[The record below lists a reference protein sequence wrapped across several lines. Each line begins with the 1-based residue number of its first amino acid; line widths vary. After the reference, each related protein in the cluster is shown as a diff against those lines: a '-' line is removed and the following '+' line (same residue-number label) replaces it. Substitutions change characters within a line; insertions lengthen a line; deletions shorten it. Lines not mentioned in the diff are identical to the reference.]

1 MAGALMQLVAI
12 GAQNSFLNG
21 NTDQDITFFSAMY
34 VKHTNFAMESM
45 EQTLDGTPS
54 FGQRVTCNVQRNGDL
69 ISNVW
74 VDASLTVTGT
84 PVNRVG
90 FALLDNVELR
100 VGGQI
105 IDKQSGRWMYLWSE
119 LTHTNA
125 QKQML
130 DQLVGTRGTNGATG
144 GSTPGL
150 MVPLQFAFCRNPGLA
165 LPLIALQYHEVKIE
179 IDIAAQSAVAQT
191 GTATLNSMKLWVDY
205 IFLDVAER
213 TLFAQN
219 AHEYLIETVQTQTSS
234 LRTGSP
240 NSVRINFNHPVK
252 ELVWVATQSTSAG
265 DNFTNFLDASGTRVA
280 NVTADQLSAT
290 TIRLNGQDRFS
301 ARDHRY
307 FQYVQPHQHH
317 TGVPD
322 LGINCYSFAIR
333 PEEHQ
338 PSGTCNFSRI
348 DNAEL
353 VVTTPAAASGSG
365 GLFNQIHVFAHGY
378 NIFRVAS
385 GMGGLAYSN

>member
-1 MAGALMQLVAI
+1 
-12 GAQNSFLNG
+12 
-21 NTDQDITFFSAMY
+21 
-34 VKHTNFAMESM
+34 M
-45 EQTLDGTPS
+45 EQTLDGTIGL
-54 FGQRVTCNVQRNGDL
+54 GQRVTCDIQRNGDL

-74 VDASLTVTGT
+74 VDASLNSTN

-130 DQLVGTRGTNGATG
+130 DQLVGTKGVNGASNG
-144 GSTPGL
+144 DCPRL
-150 MVPLQFAFCRNPGLA
+150 MVPLQFSFCRNPGLA
-165 LPLIALQYHEVKIE
+165 LPLIALQYHEVKLE
-179 IDIAAQSAVAQT
+179 IDIASAASVAT
-191 GTATLNSMKLWVDY
+191 DSTATLNSMKLWVDY
-205 IFLDVAER
+205 IYLDVAER

-219 AHEYLIETVQTQTSS
+219 AKEYLIETVQSQTASIRGGSS
-234 LRTGSP
+234 
-240 NSVRINFNHPVK
+240 NSVRLNFNHPVK
-252 ELVWVATQSTSAG
+252 ELVWVATQSTPSG
-265 DNFTNFLDASGTRVA
+265 VDKFTNFLDASGTRVA

-353 VVTTPAAASGSG
+353 VVTTPAATSGSG
-365 GLFNQIHVFAHGY
+365 GLFNQVHVYAHSY
-378 NIFRVAS
+378 NIFRVAA